1 MSIEIAM
8 NKRARQL
15 IDKSCKD
22 IGLVWTGD
30 ALPASIIRNVIV
42 DIDNELGKI
51 KWVGA
56 DESWNLAV
64 EKIREELREI
74 YE

>member
-1 MSIEIAM
+1 M
-8 NKRARQL
+8 NKRARL
-15 IDKSCKD
+15 IIDKSCKD

-30 ALPASIIRNVIV
+30 ALPASIIRNVMA
-42 DIDNELGKI
+42 DLDNEFGTL

-64 EKIREELREI
+64 EKIRAELRDI

>member
-1 MSIEIAM
+1 M
-8 NKRARQL
+8 NKRARL
-15 IDKSCKD
+15 IIDKSCKD

-30 ALPASIIRNVIV
+30 ALPASIIKNVMA
-42 DIDNELGKI
+42 DLDNEFGKL

-64 EKIREELREI
+64 EKIRAELRDI